1 MSDKVIH
8 LNSSNFDATIASD
21 KPVLVDFWA
30 PWCGPCRML
39 GPTIDELAETVGD
52 SALICKLNV
61 DESPDIAQK
70 YGVNQIPTIIFFKN
84 SKRLGASGMAT
95 KDALLA
101 KLKAI
106 CKAARS
112 TDRVVFYFA
121 GHGGVDETQTGC
133 ICAYD
138 KPIYYSEL
146 MSCFKQCRAK
156 EKVMIVEA
164 CHSGSALTS
173 YIAPGVTC
181 LASSR
186 MDEYSYY
193 SDIISAGYFSK
204 GILTGLQGKA
214 DANADKKITM
224 LELYKYVYAYV
235 LGKSQKQQHPQ
246 LIAPKS
252 GQDIVIFD
260 CTKL

>member
-1 MSDKVIH
+1 MSDKAIH

-106 CKAARS
+106 
-112 TDRVVFYFA
+112 
-121 GHGGVDETQTGC
+121 
-133 ICAYD
+133 
-138 KPIYYSEL
+138 
-146 MSCFKQCRAK
+146 
-156 EKVMIVEA
+156 
-164 CHSGSALTS
+164 
-173 YIAPGVTC
+173 
-181 LASSR
+181 
-186 MDEYSYY
+186 
-193 SDIISAGYFSK
+193 
-204 GILTGLQGKA
+204 
-214 DANADKKITM
+214 
-224 LELYKYVYAYV
+224 
-235 LGKSQKQQHPQ
+235 
-246 LIAPKS
+246 
-252 GQDIVIFD
+252 
-260 CTKL
+260 

>member
-1 MSDKVIH
+1 MRLSFFSGRLIKTTKPADISESGVTDSESRNRQKQRKTRNMSDKVIH

-52 SALICKLNV
+52 TALVCKLNV

-106 CKAARS
+106 
-112 TDRVVFYFA
+112 
-121 GHGGVDETQTGC
+121 
-133 ICAYD
+133 
-138 KPIYYSEL
+138 
-146 MSCFKQCRAK
+146 
-156 EKVMIVEA
+156 
-164 CHSGSALTS
+164 
-173 YIAPGVTC
+173 
-181 LASSR
+181 
-186 MDEYSYY
+186 
-193 SDIISAGYFSK
+193 
-204 GILTGLQGKA
+204 
-214 DANADKKITM
+214 
-224 LELYKYVYAYV
+224 
-235 LGKSQKQQHPQ
+235 
-246 LIAPKS
+246 
-252 GQDIVIFD
+252 
-260 CTKL
+260 

>member
-95 KDALLA
+95 KAALLP

-106 CKAARS
+106 
-112 TDRVVFYFA
+112 
-121 GHGGVDETQTGC
+121 
-133 ICAYD
+133 
-138 KPIYYSEL
+138 
-146 MSCFKQCRAK
+146 
-156 EKVMIVEA
+156 
-164 CHSGSALTS
+164 
-173 YIAPGVTC
+173 
-181 LASSR
+181 
-186 MDEYSYY
+186 
-193 SDIISAGYFSK
+193 
-204 GILTGLQGKA
+204 
-214 DANADKKITM
+214 
-224 LELYKYVYAYV
+224 
-235 LGKSQKQQHPQ
+235 
-246 LIAPKS
+246 
-252 GQDIVIFD
+252 
-260 CTKL
+260 